1 MSESELLKLI
11 LDRIVAGFAPLK
23 VILFG
28 SRARSRADPDSD
40 VDLLVVLPQAPSTR
54 AAAVGIRR
62 ALKDL
67 PVSKDV
73 FVTTPEE
80 IRERGGIV
88 GTVLHAALRDGRVVF
103 ER

>member
-1 MSESELLKLI
+1 MSESDLLKLI

-28 SRARSRADPDSD
+28 SRARGGAHPDSD
-40 VDLLVVLPQAPSTR
+40 VDLLVVLPQAPDPRRS
-54 AAAVGIRR
+54 AVEIRR
-62 ALKDL
+62 ALKDV

-73 FVTTPEE
+73 LVTTPEE
-80 IRERGGIV
+80 IRRRGGIV
-88 GTVLHAALRDGRVVF
+88 GTLLHAALRDGRVVF